1 MKNLDQFFSPDDYVL
16 TEDEYQSVTDWL
28 TVEKDH
34 LSGCLKEGLLKLLN
48 GEMHRRIAARRL
60 KSEGHERTANS

>member
-1 MKNLDQFFSPDDYVL
+1 MNTYQKFFMAEDYVL
-16 TEDEYQSVTDWL
+16 TEGEYQSVTDWL

-34 LSGCLKEGLLKLLN
+34 LSGDLKEGLLKLLN

>member
-1 MKNLDQFFSPDDYVL
+1 MNPDNYTL
-16 TEDEYQSVTDWL
+16 TDTEYQSVTDWL

-34 LSGCLKEGLLKLLN
+34 LSGDLKEGLLKLLN

-60 KSEGHERTANS
+60 RSEGHLRTANS

>member
-1 MKNLDQFFSPDDYVL
+1 MNTYQKFFMAEDYVL
-16 TEDEYQSVTDWL
+16 TDTEYQSVTDWL

-34 LSGCLKEGLLKLLN
+34 LSGNLKEGLLKLLN